1 MVGIGLISALYA
13 LEYLLLLA
21 VVFTYMSAFYAGLTR
36 GSYVEKDPAIRN
48 KGSVDIFSGSFNFQ
62 TVNP

>member
-1 MVGIGLISALYA
+1 MVGIGLISALYT

-36 GSYVEKDPAIRN
+36 VFGVYFNQYSTLKFKLIFKICEKFMPCFI
-48 KGSVDIFSGSFNFQ
+48 
-62 TVNP
+62 